1 MSRSIGVILEVEGL
15 GPTGNPPPEK
25 QRSAIGLAFR
35 LGLEKWMAVA
45 AYSRMGKAR
54 HMWPGYL
61 YQREVQRWVDAHK
74 CVTSKEM
81 FHLKFLIPLDG
92 YLWVSR
98 VL

>member
-45 AYSRMGKAR
+45 HILEWEKQDICGQ
-54 HMWPGYL
+54 GTFI
-61 YQREVQRWVDAHK
+61 RE
-74 CVTSKEM
+74 
-81 FHLKFLIPLDG
+81 KFRDG
-92 YLWVSR
+92 
-98 VL
+98 